1 MSYEAYLAHHGI
13 KGQKWGVR
21 RFQNYDGTR
30 IKSNRKPS
38 FKETTDSIRKKLSN
52 EYKPVYRQPLN
63 LEEVKSRGELTD
75 AEAKTCSRLARTMFD
90 RASKVEPAITADVI
104 SSADAAGAK
113 MFGLWYRQKQPTSL
127 AAKIGADAKEKGLS
141 FEEAANGV
149 KDTVRYT
156 AVSENHDFVNNY
168 ESIKRSL
175 TNKGYEEVRCKNFF
189 EKYRQG
195 QVQHKAVQ
203 CTYRDTN
210 GFEFELQF
218 QTPESQAA
226 KELKIPLYE
235 ERRKK
240 GVTQTRAVQLELEM
254 RDLAEQVPYPP
265 RISDIL
271 SHS

>member
-1 MSYEAYLAHHGI
+1 MSYETYLAHHGI

-30 IKSNRKPS
+30 IKKNKKPS
-38 FKETTDSIRKKLSN
+38 FKEETDIVRKKLSN
-52 EYKPVYRQPLN
+52 DYKPVYKQPLN
-63 LEEVKSRGELTD
+63 LGEVKSRGELTD
-75 AEAKTCSRLARTMFD
+75 TEARTCAKLARSMFNK
-90 RASKVEPAITADVI
+90 ASEVEPTITTDIV
-104 SSADAAGAK
+104 SSADSVGAK

-127 AAKIGADAKEKGLS
+127 AAKIGADAKEKNLT

-156 AVSENHDFVNNY
+156 TVSENRDFVTNY
-168 ESIKRSL
+168 ESIRRNL
-175 TNKGYEEVRCKNFF
+175 ENKGYEEVRCKNFF

-203 CTYRDTN
+203 CTYRNRD
-210 GFEFELQF
+210 GFEFEVQF

-240 GVTQTRAVQLELEM
+240 GVSSTRAVQLELEM

-271 SHS
+271 SHG